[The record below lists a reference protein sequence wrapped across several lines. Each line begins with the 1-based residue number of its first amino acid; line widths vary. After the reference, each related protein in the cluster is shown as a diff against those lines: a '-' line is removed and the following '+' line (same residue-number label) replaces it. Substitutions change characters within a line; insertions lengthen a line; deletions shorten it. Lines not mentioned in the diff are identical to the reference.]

1 VPLALTHQD
10 AATFFASHNFIIGK
24 TCDALQFDGVE
35 GQVATFALVTGK
47 GRSPDS
53 AIAFTDLLVES

>member
-35 GQVATFALVTGK
+35 GQVATFALVASKSGCPNSIIT
-47 GRSPDS
+47 
-53 AIAFTDLLVES
+53 FTDLLVES

>member
-10 AATFFASHNFIIGK
+10 AATFFASDDFIIGK
-24 TCDALQFDGVE
+24 TCNALQFDGVK
-35 GQVATFALVTGK
+35 GQVATFALIARKSGCT
-47 GRSPDS
+47 DS